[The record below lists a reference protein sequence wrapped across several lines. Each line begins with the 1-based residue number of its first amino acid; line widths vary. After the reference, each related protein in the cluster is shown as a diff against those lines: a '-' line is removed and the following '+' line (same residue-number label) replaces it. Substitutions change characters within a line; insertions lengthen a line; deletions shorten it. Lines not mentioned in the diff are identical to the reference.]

1 MPVLYGVE
9 FEAAVNLKD
18 IIGGSSQVVAACR
31 ASESERVDALFVDPL
46 AKYFAGAAREG
57 LPEFLNAYTAVRTH
71 FIDMELMDALTQ
83 KHAEAPPNAVVP
95 DQIVLLGAGMDA
107 RMWRLPPQEGARPP
121 AETLFEL
128 DQKEV
133 LKAKETILAGV
144 AKQGKLPTPKLAKKR
159 VTLSVDIREPDW
171 IKTLNKAGYD
181 RARGTVWILEGFL
194 RFFSN
199 VQIDELIAQLALHSA
214 CGSSILVTVPSETNR
229 RAKAKRDPADAE
241 YQWRFGTDDPVGYF
255 TRFGWR
261 TVKHACVEEL
271 ERQYNR
277 VPRLANAD
285 PSDVSAYVTEGDR
298 MVGGNYL
305 LRALKVA

>member
-1 MPVLYGVE
+1 MSIWVL
-9 FEAAVNLKD
+9 
-18 IIGGSSQVVAACR
+18 
-31 ASESERVDALFVDPL
+31 
-46 AKYFAGAAREG
+46 
-57 LPEFLNAYTAVRTH
+57 
-71 FIDMELMDALTQ
+71 
-83 KHAEAPPNAVVP
+83 
-95 DQIVLLGAGMDA
+95 
-107 RMWRLPPQEGARPP
+107 
-121 AETLFEL
+121 
-128 DQKEV
+128 
-133 LKAKETILAGV
+133 
-144 AKQGKLPTPKLAKKR
+144 
-159 VTLSVDIREPDW
+159 
-171 IKTLNKAGYD
+171 
-181 RARGTVWILEGFL
+181 
-194 RFFSN
+194 
-199 VQIDELIAQLALHSA
+199 QIDELIAQLALHSA

-277 VPRLANAD
+277 VPQLANAD